1 MKKCVDRQ
9 KEEQYIKPIG
19 KIGNKNRENT
29 LRRKNHVYREIS
41 TEKCHVY
48 DG

>member
-19 KIGNKNRENT
+19 KIGKQNREKTIKEEESCLQRMQN
-29 LRRKNHVYREIS
+29 REMS
-41 TEKCHVY
+41 CV
-48 DG
+48 

>member
-19 KIGNKNRENT
+19 KIGNKKPREHIKEEESCLQRNQ
-29 LRRKNHVYREIS
+29 YREMS
-41 TEKCHVY
+41 CV
-48 DG
+48 